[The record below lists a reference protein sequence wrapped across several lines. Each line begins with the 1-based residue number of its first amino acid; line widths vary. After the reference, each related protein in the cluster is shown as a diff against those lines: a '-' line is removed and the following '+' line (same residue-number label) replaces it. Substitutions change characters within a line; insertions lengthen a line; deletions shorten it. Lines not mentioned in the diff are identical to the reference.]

1 MDFNALCWK
10 EEKVSI
16 PKGVPTF
23 DWDDY
28 KCVKELGRSGRGF
41 SYKVQQISTGEFF
54 AIKKVT
60 ISSDEVHDQDHKDR
74 IMFDMILATSIDHP
88 NIMKCLGVC
97 MNQCGVH
104 FLYNWMPGN
113 LCNLGIIRDESHLAQ
128 IAYQV
133 LKGLKYL
140 RNGKGFEFRHGSNYL
155 RNQKGFVFRHL
166 TPGNLLFDPS
176 CSLVKIDDV
185 GTVKDR
191 YISLNWLPI
200 RSCYMKY
207 IAPEN
212 FHIEDIDGDEE
223 QDRTLQSDRYTKSD
237 VWSLGLCLL
246 EFYYGTFPFHG
257 NDTELL
263 RYLLSGLDLEYG
275 KLEVRH
281 CDVWPPRPPPDAPAL
296 FSDFVSSCLKL
307 DEFQRFGVDELL
319 KHDFI
324 TTYCAVLSEQGDS
337 SDDTKVS
344 DESIY
349 EYDHLELPT
358 SSEHDGNIEHHNKK
372 LRLSAETSA

>member
-1 MDFNALCWK
+1 MLDLNDLCWK
-10 EEKVSI
+10 EEGKVWI

-28 KCVKELGRSGRGF
+28 KCVEELGRSGRGF
-41 SYKVQQISTGEFF
+41 SYKVQQISTGKFF
-54 AIKKVT
+54 AIKKVL
-60 ISSDEVHDQDHKDR
+60 IYADEEDDQDHKER
-74 IMFDMILATSIDHP
+74 IMYDMTLATSIDHP

-104 FLYNWMPGN
+104 FLYNWMPDH
-113 LCNLGIIRDESHLAQ
+113 LCSNRGILRDDESHLAQ

-133 LKGLKYL
+133 LKGL
-140 RNGKGFEFRHGSNYL
+140 NYL
-155 RNQKGFVFRHL
+155 RNEKGFVFRHL
-166 TPGNLLFDPS
+166 TPGNLLFDLS
-176 CSLVKIDDV
+176 CSLVKIADV

-246 EFYYGTFPFHG
+246 EFYHGTFPFHG

-275 KLEVRH
+275 KSE
-281 CDVWPPRPPPDAPAL
+281 
-296 FSDFVSSCLKL
+296 L
-307 DEFQRFGVDELL
+307 DESQRFGVDELL

-324 TTYCAVLSEQGDS
+324 TTYCAVLSEQ
-337 SDDTKVS
+337 
-344 DESIY
+344 
-349 EYDHLELPT
+349 
-358 SSEHDGNIEHHNKK
+358 EHHNKK

>member
-1 MDFNALCWK
+1 MDFNALCWE

-28 KCVKELGRSGRGF
+28 KCVKELGRSGKGF

-104 FLYNWMPGN
+104 FLYNWMPDN

-133 LKGLKYL
+133 LKGL
-140 RNGKGFEFRHGSNYL
+140 NYL
-155 RNQKGFVFRHL
+155 RNKHRFVFKHL

-275 KLEVRH
+275 KLE
-281 CDVWPPRPPPDAPAL
+281 
-296 FSDFVSSCLKL
+296 L

-337 SDDTKVS
+337 SDDDTKIS

-349 EYDHLELPT
+349 EYDHLEFPT
-358 SSEHDGNIEHHNKK
+358 SSEHDDNIEHHNKK

>member
-60 ISSDEVHDQDHKDR
+60 ISADEVHDEDHKDR

-104 FLYNWMPGN
+104 FLYNWMPN
-113 LCNLGIIRDESHLAQ
+113 NFCSIIRDDDDESHLAQ

-133 LKGLKYL
+133 LKGL
-140 RNGKGFEFRHGSNYL
+140 NYL
-155 RNQKGFVFRHL
+155 RNKHRFVFKHL
-166 TPGNLLFDPS
+166 TPGNFLFDPS
-176 CSLVKIDDV
+176 CSLVKIADV

-281 CDVWPPRPPPDAPAL
+281 CDVWPPRPPPGAPAL

-307 DEFQRFGVDELL
+307 DESQRFGVVELL

-337 SDDTKVS
+337 SF
-344 DESIY
+344 
-349 EYDHLELPT
+349 
-358 SSEHDGNIEHHNKK
+358 
-372 LRLSAETSA
+372 